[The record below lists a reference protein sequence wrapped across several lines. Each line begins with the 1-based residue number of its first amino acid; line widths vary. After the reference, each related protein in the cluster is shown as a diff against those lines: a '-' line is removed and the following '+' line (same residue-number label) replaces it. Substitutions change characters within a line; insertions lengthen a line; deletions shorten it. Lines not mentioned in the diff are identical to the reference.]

1 MKLISVDQSVPAFD
15 SYRATRVRSLFNVT
29 PDDGQ
34 RFRASADLPVDEDG
48 WQIGLIVGP
57 SGSGKSSI
65 GRSAW
70 GPEAMHG
77 GFAWP
82 SDKAIIDAI
91 GEDDFFDDVAAALSA
106 VGLGSVPSWL
116 RPFAVLST
124 GEKFRAELARLLMSK
139 RDRVV
144 FDEFT
149 SVVDRRV
156 AQIGAGAFA
165 KAWRRRAG
173 RQIILLS
180 CHRDVIEW
188 VQPDWMLDTENFAF
202 SRGSLRRRPE
212 IKVDVFQTNW
222 KPWRT
227 TFERHHYLKLP
238 LMIAATNYVAMVGG
252 DPVAHVAVATGT
264 GLKTARMCRL
274 VVLPEWQG
282 AGIGTR
288 FIDHVAQMW
297 LEGKNRYRKPMTTI
311 FHTSHPGLA
320 AALRRN
326 RRWLYHG
333 GRLLGESGLKS
344 FASMNESA
352 ARKGQSRNRRNYG
365 GHMRAVQGFRYVGE
379 ASS

>member
-1 MKLISVDQSVPAFD
+1 MKLVSVDQSVPVFE
-15 SYRATRVRSLFNVT
+15 SYRTARVRSLFNVSA
-29 PDDGQ
+29 DDGR
-34 RFRASADLPVDEDG
+34 RFLASAQIPVDESG

-70 GPEAMHG
+70 GADAMHG
-77 GFAWP
+77 GFQWP
-82 SDKAIIDAI
+82 DGKPIIDAI
-91 GEDDFFDDVAAALSA
+91 GEDEFFDDVAAALSA

-116 RPFAVLST
+116 RPFHVLST
-124 GEKFRAELARLLMSK
+124 GEKFRAELARLLLSR

-149 SVVDRRV
+149 SVVDRQV

-165 KAWRRRAG
+165 KAWRRQPG

-180 CHRDVIEW
+180 CHRDVVAW
-188 VQPDWMLDTENFAF
+188 VQPDWMLDTEDYSF
-202 SRGSLRRRPE
+202 SRGCLCPRPP
-212 IKVDVFQTNW
+212 ITFDVLETNW
-222 KPWRT
+222 RPWKT

-238 LMIAATNYVAMVGG
+238 NMIGATNYVAEVNGE
-252 DPVAHVAVATGT
+252 PVAHVAVSTTT
-264 GLKTARMCRL
+264 GLRSGRMCRL

-288 FIDHVAQMW
+288 FIDHIAQRW
-297 LEGKNRYRKPMTTI
+297 LDGKNRYGKPMTTI

-333 GRLLGESGLKS
+333 GRLLGESGLDS
-344 FASMNESA
+344 IRTMRES
-352 ARKGQSRNRRNYG
+352 RDRQGKGRGLSKYG
-365 GHMRAVQGFRYVGE
+365 GHLRAVQGFRYIGG
-379 ASS
+379 ALA